1 MDRNTLMMIAIAALV
16 VAALYLYREN
26 QKLKGG
32 APVTTPAHAPK
43 KVKFAQ
49 PVVAMADEKFDEKTA
64 PVESE

>member
-1 MDRNTLMMIAIAALV
+1 MDRNTMMMIAIAALV

-32 APVTTPAHAPK
+32 APVAAQAPAPK

-49 PVVAMADEKFDEKTA
+49 PVAAVADEKPDEKTA

>member
-1 MDRNTLMMIAIAALV
+1 MDRNTMMMIAIAALV

-32 APVTTPAHAPK
+32 APVAIPTPK

-49 PVVAMADEKFDEKTA
+49 PVAAVADEKFDEKTA

>member
-32 APVTTPAHAPK
+32 APAAAPAPK

>member
-1 MDRNTLMMIAIAALV
+1 MNRNTLMMIAIAALV

-32 APVTTPAHAPK
+32 VPVAAPTPAPK

-49 PVVAMADEKFDEKTA
+49 PVAAVADEKIDEKTA